1 MNIIEDA
8 VNKANANYGKGGM
21 GIFDETDEV
30 VRKFSAAARSEKFS
44 QANSEANR
52 EWRDQ
57 ELERIAAES
66 MLPGGE
72 CYPWS
77 DENFD
82 DIMAA
87 VSNGLIN
94 GSELRGKILLE
105 AERIAD
111 IVALKN
117 YKD

>member
-1 MNIIEDA
+1 MFKIEDA
-8 VNKANANYGKGGM
+8 VNKANANYGKSGM

-52 EWRDQ
+52 EWRAN
-57 ELERIAAES
+57 ELERIALES

-77 DENFD
+77 DENFSE
-82 DIMAA
+82 IVATLSQGA
-87 VSNGLIN
+87 VD
-94 GSELRGKILLE
+94 GSQFRRSILLE
-105 AERIAD
+105 ARRIAD
-111 IVALKN
+111 IVALRN